1 MKHLN
6 KKSVGFRLLVMIFV
20 GALLGFTPKSASLFM
35 PNNHQQDVLVINAS
49 DTDTDTDADENESE
63 EDDDDEWEA

>member
-6 KKSVGFRLLVMIFV
+6 EKSVGFGLLVLIFV
-20 GALLGFTPKSASLFM
+20 GALLGFTPKNASSFM

-49 DTDTDTDADENESE
+49 DTDTDQTESE